1 VSRNDGAQYEQRD
14 EQLQHEAWL
23 RHEIARVACECARC
37 GGRPENAAPL
47 ERALL
52 TAAHLEPLPERD
64 DSQPD
69 LFQHAA

>member
-1 VSRNDGAQYEQRD
+1 MTDGPDYEQRD
-14 EQLQHEAWL
+14 AQLREEGWL

-37 GGRPENAAPL
+37 GGRPENAPIL

-52 TAAHLEPLPERD
+52 YAAHLAPLPERNEA
-64 DSQPD
+64 QPD